1 MTNNNRTV
9 RYTASLPAEYID
21 ELKLL
26 AEEQAIPSVNFGIK
40 AAIDDYLKRIKQTKY
55 EAQMREAASDKDFLA
70 RTFTC
75 DNDFITADNEISGQ
89 W

>member
-1 MTNNNRTV
+1 MTYKNRIV
-9 RYTASLPAEYID
+9 RFTASLPAEYID

-26 AEEQAIPSVNFGIK
+26 AEEKAIPSVNFGIK
-40 AAIDDYLKRIKQTKY
+40 AALADYLKRIKQTKY

-70 RTFTC
+70 RTITC
-75 DNDFITADNEISGQ
+75 DNDFMDADNEVSGQ